1 MKYSKTFVELN
12 KAVHDRATFDCGSEQ
27 LNLFLQKHALRHMK
41 VGISKTM
48 ILPALE
54 ALPNQKYPICSFYTI
69 APSSIQRET
78 LPRNISKKLP
88 RYPVPVFLIAQLAV
102 NKKVQGQQLDKI
114 TLIKSLEFLW
124 HVNKQMHAYAVVVD
138 CLNESVENFYKKYG
152 FDHLYKDD
160 GKSRMFLPMKTV
172 EQLFEMPDHDQGG
185 MAG

>member
-1 MKYSKTFVELN
+1 MKCSKRFVELD
-12 KAVHDRATFDCGSEQ
+12 KALHDRNSFDCDSVD
-27 LNLFLQKHALRHMK
+27 LNIFLQRHALRHMK
-41 VGISKTM
+41 VGVSKTM
-48 ILPALE
+48 VLAATEQL
-54 ALPNQKYPICSFYTI
+54 ANKKYPLCSFYTI

-78 LPRNISKKLP
+78 LPKNLSRKLP
-88 RYPVPVFLIAQLAV
+88 HYPVPVFLIAQLAV
-102 NKKVQGQQLDKI
+102 NKKVQGQQLGKI